1 MRRSLMPCLAAS
13 LLTAAVL
20 PLPSHAAGEPA
31 AGERVFTSKCAS
43 CHRVG
48 PNARGGFGPQLNGIV
63 GRQAGSASDYRY
75 SDAMKS
81 AGFAWSEE
89 RLRAFIKSPGKV
101 VPGNKMLFWGM
112 RDDKDIDDLLA
123 YLRTFP

>member
-1 MRRSLMPCLAAS
+1 
-13 LLTAAVL
+13 
-20 PLPSHAAGEPA
+20 
-31 AGERVFTSKCAS
+31 
-43 CHRVG
+43 
-48 PNARGGFGPQLNGIV
+48 
-63 GRQAGSASDYRY
+63 
-75 SDAMKS
+75 MKS

>member
-1 MRRSLMPCLAAS
+1 ML
-13 LLTAAVL
+13 AAVL
-20 PLPSHAAGEPA
+20 LPVAAYAAGDPA
-31 AGERVFTSKCAS
+31 AGERVFTSKCAQ

-48 PNARGGFGPQLNGIV
+48 PSARGGFGPQLNGLI
-63 GRQAGSASDYRY
+63 GRQAGSASEYRY

-81 AGFAWSEE
+81 AGFAWSED
-89 RLRAFIKSPGKV
+89 RLRAFVKSPGKV